1 MATSKHSIRADFA
14 LGFGRG
20 VKTFGSQ
27 VKWPDYDT
35 MHQVV
40 QYSDGQER
48 RYKLKQ
54 RIVDK
59 SGDFAPFAMYYDEIF
74 QEWLDSDVAAATL
87 LAHDER
93 SSAIRKKPAA
103 RVAKKKPAAKD
114 EAEDQEEDTEME
126 EEEGDGE
133 RDDIDDSAPCAAAGT
148 KTAKARSDYIVL
160 YYKKAHQ
167 ASIRQ
172 GAALGGKQVGS
183 VGGKASTATEA
194 QLRDAAGRTIRRLVA
209 KTITERQC
217 KSDMAEQLRDIL
229 APNLD

>member
-103 RVAKKKPAAKD
+103 RVATKKPAAKD
-114 EAEDQEEDTEME
+114 EAEYQEEDTEM

-133 RDDIDDSAPCAAAGT
+133 RDDIDDSAPCAAAGP
-148 KTAKARSDYIVL
+148 KAAKASREYIVL

-172 GAALGGKQVGS
+172 GVALGGKQIGS
-183 VGGKASTATEA
+183 VGGKASTTTEA
-194 QLRDAAGRTIRRLVA
+194 QLRDAASRTIRRLVA

-217 KSDMAEQLRDIL
+217 KNDMAEQLRDIL

>member
-1 MATSKHSIRADFA
+1 
-14 LGFGRG
+14 
-20 VKTFGSQ
+20 
-27 VKWPDYDT
+27 
-35 MHQVV
+35 
-40 QYSDGQER
+40 
-48 RYKLKQ
+48 LKQ

-87 LAHDER
+87 LAHDEH

-103 RVAKKKPAAKD
+103 RVATKKPAAKD
-114 EAEDQEEDTEME
+114 EAEYQEEDTEM

-172 GAALGGKQVGS
+172 SAALGGKQVGS

-194 QLRDAAGRTIRRLVA
+194 QLRDAAGRTIGRLVA

-217 KSDMAEQLRDIL
+217 KNDMAEQLRDIL

>member
-1 MATSKHSIRADFA
+1 MATSKHTIRADFA

-20 VKTFGSQ
+20 VKAFGSQ

-59 SGDFAPFAMYYDEIF
+59 SGDVAPFAMYYDEIF
-74 QEWLDSDVAAATL
+74 KEWLGSDVATATL
-87 LAHDER
+87 LAHDEP
-93 SSAIRKKPAA
+93 AISKKPAA

-133 RDDIDDSAPCAAAGT
+133 RDDIDDSAPCAAAGP
-148 KTAKARSDYIVL
+148 KAAKASQQYAIL
-160 YYKKAHQ
+160 YYKTSH
-167 ASIRQ
+167 
-172 GAALGGKQVGS
+172 
-183 VGGKASTATEA
+183 
-194 QLRDAAGRTIRRLVA
+194 
-209 KTITERQC
+209 
-217 KSDMAEQLRDIL
+217 
-229 APNLD
+229 

>member
-1 MATSKHSIRADFA
+1 MATSKHTIRADFA
-14 LGFGRG
+14 LGFGRD

-59 SGDFAPFAMYYDEIF
+59 SGDVAPFAMYYDEIF
-74 QEWLDSDVAAATL
+74 KEWLDSDVAAATL
-87 LAHDER
+87 LAHDEP
-93 SSAIRKKPAA
+93 AIRKKPAA

-114 EAEDQEEDTEME
+114 EEDSEDTKEEED
-126 EEEGDGE
+126 DGE
-133 RDDIDDSAPCAAAGT
+133 RDDIDDSAPCAAAGP
-148 KTAKARSDYIVL
+148 KAAKASLQYIVL

-172 GAALGGKQVGS
+172 GVALGGKQIGS

-194 QLRDAAGRTIRRLVA
+194 QLRDAASRTIRRLVA

-217 KSDMAEQLRDIL
+217 KNDMAEQLRDIV
-229 APNLD
+229 APHLD